1 MTFAHKEVSKY
12 MGQCIQHL
20 PTYFPYFDNVSINS
34 EGSSEDISVSSQDEW
49 DDGDTD
55 ETTDNII
62 KVISSKFNILQ
73 MTGDK
78 TIVIDKNDVVT

>member
-1 MTFAHKEVSKY
+1 M
-12 MGQCIQHL
+12 
-20 PTYFPYFDNVSINS
+20 
-34 EGSSEDISVSSQDEW
+34 SSRDEW

-62 KVISSKFNILQ
+62 KGISSKFNILQ

>member
-12 MGQCIQHL
+12 MRQCINIYQHISRIL
-20 PTYFPYFDNVSINS
+20 CVMTEESFDNVSINS

-55 ETTDNII
+55 ESTDNQRNNLKIQH
-62 KVISSKFNILQ
+62 L
-73 MTGDK
+73 TD
-78 TIVIDKNDVVT
+78 DRW

>member
-34 EGSSEDISVSSQDEW
+34 EGSSEDISVSSRDEW

-62 KVISSKFNILQ
+62 KGISSKLQ
-73 MTGDK
+73 AFVFASQPEGLPRQA
-78 TIVIDKNDVVT
+78 